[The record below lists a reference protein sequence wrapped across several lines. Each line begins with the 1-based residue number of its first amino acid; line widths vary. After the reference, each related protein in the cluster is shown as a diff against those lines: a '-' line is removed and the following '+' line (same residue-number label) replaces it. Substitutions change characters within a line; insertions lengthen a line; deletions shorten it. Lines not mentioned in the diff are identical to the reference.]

1 MKRFCRQC
9 GNPLFT
15 VTAHKKFC
23 CRACCQKYNKST
35 EPMTIPY
42 HFKLFKNIVAAS
54 ETVEEFNEYWKEYF
68 RGDKQ

>member
-9 GNPLFT
+9 GNELPPS
-15 VTAHKKFC
+15 KWKFC
-23 CRACCQKYNKST
+23 SKSCAQKYRYSKN
-35 EPMTIPY
+35 PDTIPY
-42 HFKLFKNIVAAS
+42 HFNLFKNIVAAS